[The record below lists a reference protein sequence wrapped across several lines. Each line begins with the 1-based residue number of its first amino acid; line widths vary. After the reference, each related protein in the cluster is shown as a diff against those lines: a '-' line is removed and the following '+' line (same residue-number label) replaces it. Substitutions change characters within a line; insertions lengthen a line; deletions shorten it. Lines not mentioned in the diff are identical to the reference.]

1 MYSHHTL
8 YRELI
13 AANPYFVPGI
23 SRHTRKQG
31 GADIYRSCLI
41 TRLPM
46 HRAVRA
52 MAMRW

>member
-23 SRHTRKQG
+23 SCRTRKFDG
-31 GADIYRSCLI
+31 SDIYRSCLI

-46 HRAVRA
+46 HRAARV
-52 MAMRW
+52 MVMRW